1 MSALQQACPELGAE
15 DVLDVLAVQTPDM
28 PGTVIPM
35 LVNKLMGMPVQ
46 IVLMLDDYHVTAAA
60 MSRSPHCCVI
70 SAGAGLGRAFLRD
83 SPRLGEPLGGAPAR
97 TLGYAIIKR

>member
-70 SAGAGLGRAFLRD
+70 SAGQAWAGRSCVIHPGWVSLSAGRLRE
-83 SPRLGEPLGGAPAR
+83 R
-97 TLGYAIIKR
+97 